1 MPQQSNYN
9 NTVPSLTLSSTN
21 DPLSI
26 VTQTTDLSLDEVP
39 GAGDTIVVR
48 LIVVLHSLL
57 HIGVDNSIHLAKI
70 LSSGN
75 KHKSNV
81 RTLPD
86 ALVCKQQFLPRPP
99 SGR

>member
-39 GAGDTIVVR
+39 GAGDSIVVR

-57 HIGVDNSIHLAKI
+57 HVGVDDGINLAQV
-70 LSSGN
+70 LTVYRN
-75 KHKSNV
+75 
-81 RTLPD
+81 
-86 ALVCKQQFLPRPP
+86 
-99 SGR
+99 